1 MAADLD
7 LHKLE
12 RALAGIAGP
21 VRFVEETGST
31 NSDALDWASEGAPEK
46 AVVVADYQTAGRGR
60 WGRSWEAP
68 PGSALLFSLVLRPRP
83 DMVRL
88 LTTLAGVACAAGL
101 RNATELE
108 PGLKW
113 PNDVIL
119 SGRKVAGILVETR
132 VAGTRIT
139 AAVVGMGINVSSRPD
154 DFSPE
159 VAATATSLAVEME
172 ASGRG
177 EPPERAVLL
186 AAILEQ
192 FDHRYGGEWSPPHL
206 LEEATGLSVVLGRA
220 VRIRSPQGDVIEG
233 VAKGLTADGAL
244 EIESGGSV
252 SVVDSGEVQR
262 LGEP

>member
-1 MAADLD
+1 MGGDLD
-7 LHKLE
+7 LNELE

-31 NSDALDWASEGAPEK
+31 NLDALDWASEGAPEK

-101 RNATELE
+101 RNAAGLE

-119 SGRKVAGILVETR
+119 SERKVAGILVETR
-132 VAGTRIT
+132 VVGAGIS

-177 EPPERAVLL
+177 EPPNRAVLL

-192 FDHRYGGEWSPPHL
+192 FHHRYGEWSPPLL

-220 VRIRSPQGDVIEG
+220 VRIKRPQGDVIEG
-233 VAKGLTADGAL
+233 VAKRLTADGAL

-252 SVVDSGEVQR
+252 HVVDSGEVQR